1 MKRLFKKGDRVRL
14 GDRTGTVL
22 DEVTHD
28 WLGEPF
34 QVLDIRMDDLDG
46 VSIRIHDVTG
56 THVTSSS
63 IPQGAS
69 SATINISPLPP
80 GLYAITAASDS
91 TTQTT
96 MVVKR

>member
-14 GDRTGTVL
+14 NDRTGTVL

-46 VSIRIHDVTG
+46 ISVRISDANVHHLDEE
-56 THVTSSS
+56 
-63 IPQGAS
+63 AS
-69 SATINISPLPP
+69 
-80 GLYAITAASDS
+80 
-91 TTQTT
+91 
-96 MVVKR
+96 